1 MRALRKRSRIAE
13 GGSAARS
20 GLTLEVDDAARER
33 AMQPSEAVSLERT
46 TTSGAEILP
55 AEDAV
60 NRLTA
65 RRCEREMDC
74 NNIGAGKKYDDHAA
88 CEREVAH
95 DLESELRPASCTY
108 GVRGDRLDECLQ
120 ELRNEK
126 CGNPLD
132 TVSRLATCRTGRI
145 CLR

>member
-1 MRALRKRSRIAE
+1 MRNPIAFS
-13 GGSAARS
+13 GAIASLLLLLPSACNHGRY
-20 GLTLEVDDAARER
+20 G
-33 AMQPSEAVSLERT
+33 QT
-46 TTSGAEILP
+46 TTTGAVILP

-65 RRCEREMDC
+65 RRCERELDC
-74 NNIGAGKKYDDHAA
+74 NNIGSGKKYAEYGA

-95 DLESELRPASCTY
+95 DLRAELRPANCTY
-108 GVRGDRLDECLQ
+108 GIREDKLDQCLQ

-145 CLR
+145 RLR

>member
-1 MRALRKRSRIAE
+1 MRNPIALFGAAAAVLLLP
-13 GGSAARS
+13 SACNHERS
-20 GLTLEVDDAARER
+20 G
-33 AMQPSEAVSLERT
+33 QT
-46 TTSGAEILP
+46 TTTGAEILP

-65 RRCEREMDC
+65 RRCEREFDC
-74 NNIGAGKKYDDHAA
+74 NNIGAGKKYVDNGA

-95 DLESELRPASCTY
+95 DLRSELRPANCTY
-108 GVRGDRLDECLQ
+108 GVRGDKLEQCLQ

-132 TVSRLATCRTGRI
+132 TVSRLAMCRTGRI